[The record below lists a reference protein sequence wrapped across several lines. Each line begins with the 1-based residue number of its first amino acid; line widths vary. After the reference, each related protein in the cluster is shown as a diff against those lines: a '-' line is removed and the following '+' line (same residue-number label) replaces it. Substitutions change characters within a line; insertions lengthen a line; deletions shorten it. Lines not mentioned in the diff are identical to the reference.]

1 MHERPSREVALH
13 NSGCEPFDFC
23 WDAVAPPLVIEPAS
37 GSVAAGACQKCQIVF
52 FPASAGALAGQRLT
66 CRVLHGRTYIISL
79 TGAPRILPSICL
91 TGAPRMSAVHLSCKM
106 RKDKEC

>member
-23 WDAVAPPLVIEPAS
+23 WDAAAPPLLVEPPS
-37 GSVAAGACQKCQIVF
+37 GTVAPGACQKCQIAF

-79 TGAPRILPSICL
+79 TGTLRIFAL
-91 TGAPRMSAVHLSCKM
+91 HLSCKM
-106 RKDKEC
+106 RWIKERLAHVVIAHC